1 MLLWLVE
8 TIIII
13 VEIWSLT
20 SKREFR
26 VKPNILPKKKKRTDD
41 KDLVWTYDQF
51 VDDWS
56 LEKNAPILVNKAK
69 FQSRKTLGGTN
80 TILNFGYVV
89 FAFTSTSTQAS
100 STSAQASI
108 GVKTK
113 NLLSVYPNKQAVR
126 NLHMTIHNK
135 WC

>member
-1 MLLWLVE
+1 MLLWLFE

-41 KDLVWTYDQF
+41 KDLVWTDDQF
-51 VDDWS
+51 VDVWS
-56 LEKNAPILVNKAK
+56 LEKSVSILGNKTK
-69 FQSRKTLGGTN
+69 FQSRETLGGTD

-89 FAFTSTSTQAS
+89 FVFTGTSTQAS